1 MADRPEWVRA
11 VLDIRKL
18 SEYCLNP
25 DHLRGRHKARVF
37 DRALGIGREDAV
49 WLREA
54 ILERVPHS
62 DTEEM
67 DSDRFGTRW
76 RADVMIARHGRL
88 AVVRTVWLVAKDGI
102 PRLPT
107 CWVL

>member
-1 MADRPEWVRA
+1 MADQPEWGRA

-18 SEYCLNP
+18 REYCLSR

-37 DRALGIGREDAV
+37 DRALGIGREDAA

-54 ILERVPHS
+54 ILKGVPGS
-62 DTEEM
+62 GKAEM

-76 RADVMIARHGRL
+76 RADIAIARHDSAL
-88 AVVRTVWLVAKDGI
+88 W
-102 PRLPT
+102 
-107 CWVL
+107 